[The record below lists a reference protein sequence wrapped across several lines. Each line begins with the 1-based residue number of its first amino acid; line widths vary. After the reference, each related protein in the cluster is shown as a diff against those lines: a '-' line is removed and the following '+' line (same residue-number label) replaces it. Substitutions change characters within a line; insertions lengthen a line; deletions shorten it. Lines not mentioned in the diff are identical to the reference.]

1 MVLPFLLFLF
11 VEALSVNIAEK
22 RAGLRNRILFPGH
35 SFRSDLIDI
44 INIACLFQAG
54 ALGPKPADEFRV
66 CCFSYVYSIQHTI
79 QYLQEKRECPNQ
91 QHFPFL
97 AIALSKRNKWNIP

>member
-54 ALGPKPADEFRV
+54 ALGPKPADGFWV
-66 CCFSYVYSIQHTI
+66 CCFSHVYSTQHTI